1 MNLIDAAV
9 KAVAAGEVWT
19 HLKRKLGMKTMA
31 SVIKELR
38 MSKITNAAVGIT
50 GRIVGDEPDNEA
62 DHFYICAEC
71 GQAIDKRDLGQV
83 FHHEEPGHDPH
94 DIDA

>member
-1 MNLIDAAV
+1 
-9 KAVAAGEVWT
+9 
-19 HLKRKLGMKTMA
+19 
-31 SVIKELR
+31 